1 MTDTAPEIRRLV
13 RARLMSRSAEER
25 FIMGAEMFEAAREMV
40 KASLRRDLPEAIRK
54 RQLFHRIYG
63 ETLPAGEQESSTATR
78 R

>member
-40 KASLRRDLPEAIRK
+40 KASLQRDLSQAIRK

-63 ETLPAGEQESSTATR
+63 EILPAAKEESGQG
-78 R
+78 